1 MRNQKQ
7 DAIDWWNSL
16 TRNKRDELALDYY
29 ATPLII
35 DDEIV
40 HIYLS
45 EVAQEKTFKREEIQ
59 QLFEKLTVRGVF
71 KTDRDYEVAK
81 QTLLELTG
89 IDYEQE
95 IK

>member
-1 MRNQKQ
+1 MKTQKQ
-7 DAIDWWNSL
+7 DALAWWNSL

-45 EVAQEKTFKREEIQ
+45 EVAQEKTYTEEELLNLCENAYDSGRYSIIN
-59 QLFEKLTVRGVF
+59 KD
-71 KTDRDYEVAK
+71 TDETFDKWVK
-81 QTLLELTG
+81 QNL
-89 IDYEQE
+89 
-95 IK
+95 